1 MKKMRLGL
9 IAIIAL
15 SLCSCAQSPGS
26 ASAPPYAARSEGEP
40 QAGAFHSSPAECLT
54 ESEESGLLQATK
66 AAEAPGAEN
75 LPEPSPQVPEASF
88 SLGDVEPYSGQP
100 YTVVG
105 DNVPF
110 FSEEELVADSFES
123 YSKLDE
129 LGRCGPAYACVG
141 LDLMPTQERGEIG
154 NVRPTGWHTVK
165 YNGIIDGNYLYNRCH
180 LIGYALSGENA
191 NERNL
196 ITGTR
201 YLNVQGMLPFESRV
215 AEYVTETG
223 NHVLYRVTPVFEGEN
238 LLASGALMEAESV
251 EDRGEGVSFCVY
263 VYNVQPGIAIDY
275 ATGESAIAPDVQVPD
290 SIEAPSQEP
299 SSESFADSSPEPD
312 TEHSQEEPPQGKTY
326 ILNTNTK
333 KFHYPSCSS
342 VKQMKEKNRQDY
354 TGSRDDVISMGYDP
368 CKNCNP

>member
-1 MKKMRLGL
+1 MKKRRLGL
-9 IAIIAL
+9 IAL
-15 SLCSCAQSPGS
+15 VVLMLCSCAQPRDL
-26 ASAPPYAARSEGEP
+26 ASAPQISD
-40 QAGAFHSSPAECLT
+40 
-54 ESEESGLLQATK
+54 
-66 AAEAPGAEN
+66 
-75 LPEPSPQVPEASF
+75 VPF
-88 SLGDVEPYSGQP
+88 SILDIEPYSGEP
-100 YTVVG
+100 CAAVNG
-105 DNVPF
+105 NVPF
-110 FSEEELVADSFES
+110 FSEEELAADSFES
-123 YSKLDE
+123 YSELDE
-129 LGRCGPAYACVG
+129 LGRCGTAYACVG
-141 LDLMPTQERGEIG
+141 LDLMPTKERGEIG

-201 YLNVQGMLPFESRV
+201 YLNVQGMLPFENEV

-238 LLASGALMEAESV
+238 LLASGVLMEAESV

-275 ATGESAIAPDVQVPD
+275 ATGESAIAPDAQMPE
-290 SIEAPSQEP
+290 STEAPSQEP
-299 SSESFADSSPEPD
+299 A
-312 TEHSQEEPPQGKTY
+312 QETSTDPILPQEGEPQGTAY

-333 KFHYPSCSS
+333 KFHYPSCNS
-342 VKQMKEKNRQDY
+342 VKQMKEKNKQDY
-354 TGSRDDVISMGYDP
+354 TGSRDDVISMGYEP